1 MRRLKYFSCQPP
13 PPRTQPPN
21 RPISRIFFPRFRRS
35 RPHILRPALTVN
47 PNFLIIVLMHKS
59 LPEFKI
65 HALIITL
72 FTLLLVP
79 RARALE
85 TNTAYSLQIQDN
97 KGNGGDIVTYKDGVY
112 AISAEKYDT
121 QMFGVIVDNPTT
133 SFEDTNLTDYKLVT
147 SFGEVVVNVSNR
159 DGEIKEGDFITSSD
173 IPGVGVRANE
183 SGQVLGVALENY
195 TPANN
200 EDIGQILVFVDIRTS
215 FIDKKISKNLLE
227 ILKTSLTSPF
237 MTPIEALRYLLAILT
252 VFASFVI
259 GFSSFGR
266 ITGTSVEALGRNPM
280 AGTSIRRV
288 VIFNFVL
295 TVIIMAVGL
304 AIAYFVLVL

>member
-1 MRRLKYFSCQPP
+1 M
-13 PPRTQPPN
+13 
-21 RPISRIFFPRFRRS
+21 
-35 RPHILRPALTVN
+35 LTVSWVLEQSFLTLTATI
-47 PNFLIIVLMHKS
+47 NFLIIVSMYKFLPKS
-59 LPEFKI
+59 KNY
-65 HALIITL
+65 
-72 FTLLLVP
+72 LLLISIFVLFSVGKSF
-79 RARALE
+79 ALE
-85 TNTAYSLQIQDN
+85 TNTAFSLQLKDN
-97 KGNGGDIVTYKDGVY
+97 IGNAGDIVTYKDGQY
-112 AISAEKYDT
+112 SISAEKYDT
-121 QMFGVIVDNPTT
+121 QMFGVIVDKPIT
-133 SFEDTNLTDYKLVT
+133 SLEDINLTDYKLVS
-147 SFGEVVVNVSNR
+147 SFGEAVLNVSNR
-159 DGEIKEGDFITSSD
+159 DGEIKEGDYITSSD

-183 SGQVLGVALENY
+183 SGQILGIALEDYSPSNS
-195 TPANN
+195 
-200 EDIGQILVFVDIRTS
+200 EDIGQILVFVDIKTS

-259 GFSSFGR
+259 GFSSFGK

-280 AGTSIRRV
+280 AGNSIRRV

>member
-1 MRRLKYFSCQPP
+1 MYK
-13 PPRTQPPN
+13 
-21 RPISRIFFPRFRRS
+21 
-35 RPHILRPALTVN
+35 
-47 PNFLIIVLMHKS
+47 FLPKS
-59 LPEFKI
+59 KNY
-65 HALIITL
+65 
-72 FTLLLVP
+72 LLLISIFVLFSVDKSF
-79 RARALE
+79 ALE
-85 TNTAYSLQIQDN
+85 TNTAFSLQLKDN
-97 KGNGGDIVTYKDGVY
+97 IGNAGDIVTYKDGQY
-112 AISAEKYDT
+112 SISAEKYDT
-121 QMFGVIVDNPTT
+121 QMFGVIVDKPIT
-133 SFEDTNLTDYKLVT
+133 SLEDINLTDYKLVS
-147 SFGEVVVNVSNR
+147 SFGEAVLNVSNR
-159 DGEIKEGDFITSSD
+159 DGEIKEGDYITSSD

-183 SGQVLGVALENY
+183 SGQILGIALEDYSPSNS
-195 TPANN
+195 
-200 EDIGQILVFVDIRTS
+200 EDIGQILVFVDIKTS

-259 GFSSFGR
+259 GFSSFGK

-280 AGTSIRRV
+280 AGNSIRRV